1 MARLINEQRLIR
13 DTLKRDLTKIEDSG
27 VGNTQEHSLFQKRIK
42 DYEDCISFNI
52 EGTRKLAKKYGCSE
66 DFYFLPEKNRF
77 FFNPKENPYPVLE
90 LFFLVLS
97 RIKISSIN
105 FFGLRFELER
115 R

>member
-13 DTLKRDLTKIEDSG
+13 DTLKRDLAKIGDSG
-27 VGNTQEHSLFQKRIK
+27 VGNTQEHSLFEKRIEE
-42 DYEDCISFNI
+42 YEDCISFNI
-52 EGTRKLAKKYGCSE
+52 EGTKKLAKKYGWSE

-77 FFNPKENPYPVLE
+77 FFNPEGNPYLILE

-105 FFGLRFELER
+105 FFGIRLELER